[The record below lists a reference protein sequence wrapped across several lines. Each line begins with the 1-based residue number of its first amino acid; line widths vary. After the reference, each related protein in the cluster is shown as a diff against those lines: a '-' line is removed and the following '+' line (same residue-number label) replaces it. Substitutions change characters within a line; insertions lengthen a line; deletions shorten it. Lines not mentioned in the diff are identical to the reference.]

1 VLAVKRKVLQSSLPK
16 LTNSV
21 RKILA
26 SSEIDRIE
34 PLLDKLNQ

>member
-1 VLAVKRKVLQSSLPK
+1 VKRQVLQSSLPR
-16 LTNSV
+16 LTSSV

-26 SSEIDRIE
+26 SAEIDRIE